1 MTRPDRPLLSDRPP
15 LQPTPFQDRS
25 MTDQAAASPAEMEV
39 ASAPEIAPGKGG
51 MKKIILIV
59 VAALLVI
66 GAVMAGLVFSGIFN
80 PFAKKDAAEQ
90 AAAEAPP
97 PPKSAVFL
105 DLPDILVNLNSAN
118 RRTNFLKVSISLEV
132 ESAADVQK
140 LQALMPRIIDSF
152 QIYLRELRLEDL
164 RGSAG
169 MYRLREDLL
178 RRINEAARPV
188 KVNDVLFKEL
198 LVQ

>member
-1 MTRPDRPLLSDRPP
+1 
-15 LQPTPFQDRS
+15 
-25 MTDQAAASPAEMEV
+25 MTDQAAASPAEMDA
-39 ASAPEIAPGKGG
+39 ASAPAHEPAGGGK
-51 MKKIILIV
+51 KKLILIA
-59 VAALLVI
+59 VALLLVI
-66 GAVMAGLVFSGIFN
+66 GAAGAGFMFFN
-80 PFAKKDAAEQ
+80 PFAKKEAGEN
-90 AAAEAPP
+90 AAADAAPP
-97 PPKSAVFL
+97 PPKAAVFL
-105 DLPDILVNLNSAN
+105 DLPDLLVNLNSAN
-118 RRTNFLKVSISLEV
+118 RRTNFLKISISLEV

-140 LQALMPRIIDSF
+140 LQALMPRIVDSF
-152 QIYLRELRLEDL
+152 QVYLRELRLEDL

>member
-1 MTRPDRPLLSDRPP
+1 
-15 LQPTPFQDRS
+15 
-25 MTDQAAASPAEMEV
+25 MTDQAAASSADMEAV
-39 ASAPEIAPGKGG
+39 SVDMAPSGGG

-59 VAALLVI
+59 VAALLVL
-66 GAVMAGLVFSGIFN
+66 GAIMAGLMFSGIFN
-80 PFAKKDAAEQ
+80 PFAKKEAAEH

-105 DLPDILVNLNSAN
+105 DLPDLLVNLNSAN
-118 RRTNFLKVSISLEV
+118 RRTNFLKISISLEV
-132 ESAADVQK
+132 ENAADVQK
-140 LQALMPRIIDSF
+140 LQALMPRIVDSF
-152 QIYLRELRLEDL
+152 QVYLRELRLEDL

>member
-1 MTRPDRPLLSDRPP
+1 
-15 LQPTPFQDRS
+15 
-25 MTDQAAASPAEMEV
+25 MTDQAAASPSEMEA
-39 ASAPEIAPGKGG
+39 ASAPEVEPGKGG

-80 PFAKKDAAEQ
+80 PFAKQDAAEQ